1 MAYIG
6 SSPANKG
13 IGLFSQDTFTGDGST
28 TTFDLSNVI
37 PDGGSND
44 IQVFVDNVRQQSGS
58 SKAYTIGEDGSGDL
72 KRVTFTAA
80 PAASAAIYVLNPG
93 TRNVQQISALSDNT
107 VTAAK
112 IQSDAITT
120 AKITDLNVTT
130 AKIAA
135 DAIDGTKLADDAVNS
150 EHFVDASIDH
160 VHLANDAVDGDN
172 IADDSIS
179 EEHLDVTAITG
190 NTELSAVASSDDVL
204 LVFDTSSS
212 SLKKIQVTNINSSPT
227 ITSISPT
234 NVSDGD
240 GTGNHTFVI
249 AGTNFLTGVTAN
261 LINNTGT
268 TVSFDSVT
276 RNSAVQITG
285 VIAKS
290 SLLDSGEPFDV
301 EVRNTNGQSAKLL
314 NQINLNAQPVFTT
327 ASGSLGTGNEGTSFS
342 TASVNATDPE
352 SAGNVTFELQSGS
365 LPSGITFANTAAEG
379 GSAVFTGT
387 YPQVSATTTFNFVL
401 RAVDAASNTS
411 SRAFSIT
418 STHIP
423 VRSSFTSSG
432 TFAVPSGIT
441 AIDVLAVGGGGG
453 SSPGNSGGS
462 GAGGLIYFP
471 GYPVTTGTL
480 TVTVGNGAS
489 NDVGQNTVV
498 GSPSDPGLGQ
508 GGVLTARGG
517 GRGNANEGGTQGGSG
532 GAGGTGQSPV
542 APGGTGLQ
550 PTQPGNSGAYGFG
563 NNGGA
568 GNPFSAGGG
577 GGAGAGG
584 ISGMGPANGGVGK
597 AYTIADGTTSV
608 YYAGG
613 GGGYRTPGASPAG
626 GQGGGG
632 GAPGG
637 NGQPGGA
644 NKGGGS
650 GGGGPGDETGGKGIV
665 VIAY

>member
-6 SSPANKG
+6 SDPINKG
-13 IGLFSQDTFTGDGST
+13 TGLFSQDTFTGDGST
-28 TTFDLSNVI
+28 TTFDLANVI
-37 PDGGSND
+37 PDGGGND
-44 IQVFVDNVRQQSGS
+44 IQVFVDNVRQQEGS

-72 KRVTFTAA
+72 KRVTFTTA
-80 PAASAAIYVLNPG
+80 PAAAASIYVLNPG
-93 TRNVQQISALSDNT
+93 TRNVLQVTSLSDNS
-107 VTAAK
+107 V
-112 IQSDAITT
+112 ST
-120 AKITDLNVTT
+120 AKLQNTSVTT
-130 AKIAA
+130 AKLGA
-135 DAIDGTKLADDAVNS
+135 DAVTGAKLADDAVDS
-150 EHFVDASIDH
+150 EHLVDASIDH

-227 ITSISPT
+227 ITSITPT

-268 TVSFDSVT
+268 TVAFDTVT

-290 SLLDSGEPFDV
+290 SLLNSGEPFDV

-352 SAGNVTFELQSGS
+352 SAGNVTFELQSGA

-387 YPQVSATTTFNFVL
+387 YPQVGSTTTFNFVL

-418 STHIP
+418 STHVP

-432 TFAVPSGIT
+432 TFAVPAGIT

-453 SSPGNSGGS
+453 SSPGNAGGS

-471 GYPVTTGTL
+471 GYPVQTGTL
-480 TVTVGNGAS
+480 TVTVGNGGS
-489 NDVGQNTVV
+489 NDLGQNTVV
-498 GSPSDPGLGQ
+498 GAPGDPGKHPSGD
-508 GGVLTARGG
+508 VLTARGG

-532 GAGGTGQSPV
+532 GAGGTGQSPL
-542 APGGTGLQ
+542 APGGQGIQ
-550 PTQPGNSGAYGFG
+550 PTQPGDSGAYGFG
-563 NNGGA
+563 NNGGS

-584 ISGMGPANGGVGK
+584 VGGHGNANGGDGK

-665 VIAY
+665 IIAY